1 LKNYLCQDGA
11 FFLSTHF
18 DKTFFSA
25 LPTEEMLQRFT
36 MTKEDTL
43 MNLRLSALFAIPLFA
58 FSAASF
64 AASQPQTCA
73 TKQQQIKTQ
82 LDYAHQHNNKDQI
95 AGLQKALS
103 ENQAHCTDAGLK
115 AEYAKH
121 VAEKQKKVEERAQEL
136 KEAQATGDSKKIEKK
151 QHKLD
156 EAQSELK
163 EAQGQ

>member
-1 LKNYLCQDGA
+1 
-11 FFLSTHF
+11 
-18 DKTFFSA
+18 
-25 LPTEEMLQRFT
+25 
-36 MTKEDTL
+36 
-43 MNLRLSALFAIPLFA
+43 MNLRLSALFAIPLIA

-73 TKQQQIKTQ
+73 AKQQQIKTQ

-103 ENQAHCTDAGLK
+103 ENQAHCTDSGLK
-115 AEYAKH
+115 AEYEKH
-121 VAEKQKKVEERAQEL
+121 VAEKKEKVQEREQEL

-156 EAQSELK
+156 EAQFELK